1 MATGGALIGAL
12 RVTLGLDSAQFEAGT
27 KRARQTAQRDAA
39 AIQKSLDGLKGRM
52 DAVFTGVAGSAI
64 LAAGKKALDYASSLG
79 EVAQQAG
86 VSAKELQEYRYAASQ
101 AGVSSEQMDGA
112 LTKLTKTIGEAK
124 AGSKA
129 QATTFRELGVAIQDA
144 NGRVYSAGEVIP
156 KLADALS
163 KVKDP
168 ATRARIEME
177 LFGKTGQKLDTLLAG
192 GSEALNNLR
201 DAAQR
206 LGVVLSDRQIQS
218 ADDAADKLASVKQVL
233 EARIA
238 GVVSDN
244 ASAIVSLANALGT
257 LTARFIQFAQSNPE
271 RTLGLIGAAAGALRG
286 GVVGAGVGYVGGSY
300 AGRQMG
306 QASADSN
313 MDLNFRMGELRKAK
327 AEYAARQKAAQGGGL
342 LSFRR
347 TGSNLPGGTVGQ
359 SESELRRQTAL
370 LRQATAASGRPSSST
385 VAPIPDG
392 ALPTVAS
399 TGGGKKSRGASGP
412 TPAEIE
418 AKSQQELSRLRQE
431 QIQAELT
438 LTTDAEKRADLQS
451 QLLLEEFNERSA
463 QIANDEHFTVAQK
476 AAQQAALKALY
487 GVSGDGDNMV
497 VGGNKNSLSA
507 SISRDLSEK
516 LAQQAYEVQATD
528 LNAKK
533 DALQGQLNLAR
544 TADDRRK
551 IELEILDLEYKLR
564 EAKLDQVINSQ
575 ESSQAEKDLAQM
587 TKDRLGG
594 QRAIDT
600 ANAERQTMG
609 PMATYLDSLPK
620 TAGEVN
626 EAFEQIAAN
635 GLQNMNDQLAAA
647 AANTLKLKGFAG
659 QLFNQLIA
667 DIIRLNMQ
675 QAMGGAGGLL
685 GGLLKLGS
693 SVLGGAGGSSDII
706 LGGAANKL
714 SLPGLISGYGGGTFN
729 MDGSV
734 ATLPGLATGGKIGG
748 FPGVDKNVLS
758 INGIPTA
765 RVSANERI
773 SVEPNSANDNSS
785 RGAMHF
791 DLRGAVMTQDLLAQ
805 MNNMAASAAQ
815 RGAVGG
821 HAMTMDRL
829 RRSGSRRL
837 A

>member
-12 RVTLGLDSAQFEAGT
+12 RVTLGLDSAQFESGS

-39 AIQKSLDGLKGRM
+39 AIQKSLDGLKGRL
-52 DAVFTGVAGSAI
+52 DTLYAGVAGSAI
-64 LAAGKKALDYASSLG
+64 LAAGKRALDYASSLG

-156 KLADALS
+156 KLADALA

-168 ATRARIEME
+168 ATRARLEME

-201 DAAQR
+201 DAAHR
-206 LGVVLSDRQIQS
+206 LGVVLSDRQIQN

-244 ASAIVSLANALGT
+244 ATAIVSLADALGS

-271 RTLGLIGAAAGALRG
+271 KTLGLIGAAAGALRG
-286 GVVGAGVGYVGGSY
+286 GPIAAGVGYVAGS
-300 AGRQMG
+300 AIGRQVG
-306 QASADSN
+306 QSSADAN
-313 MDLNFRMGELRKAK
+313 MDLKFRMAELRKAK
-327 AEYAARQKAAQGGGL
+327 TEYAARQKAAQSGGL

-347 TGSNLPGGTVGQ
+347 TGSNLPGGTAAQ
-359 SESELRRQTAL
+359 AEAELRRQTVL
-370 LRQATAASGRPSSST
+370 LQQATAAAGRSSGAAV
-385 VAPIPDG
+385 VAAGDG

-399 TGGGKKSRGASGP
+399 TGRKSSGKGRSGP
-412 TPAEIE
+412 TAAEIE

-431 QIQAELT
+431 QLQAELS

-487 GVSGDGDNMV
+487 GVSGEGDNIV

-507 SISRDLSEK
+507 GIARDLREK
-516 LAQQAYEVQATD
+516 LAQQAYEVQAAD

-544 TADDRRK
+544 SAEDRRR
-551 IELEILDLEYKLR
+551 IELEILDLEYQLR
-564 EAKLDQVINSQ
+564 AAKLDQVINSQ
-575 ESSQAEKDLAQM
+575 ESSKAEKDLAQM
-587 TKDRLGG
+587 AKDRLGG
-594 QRAIDT
+594 QQSADA
-600 ANAERQTMG
+600 ANIERQNMG
-609 PMATYLDSLPK
+609 PMASYLDSIPQ
-620 TAGEVN
+620 TASEVN

-635 GLQNMNDQLAAA
+635 GLANMNDQLANA
-647 AANTLKLKGFAG
+647 AANTLKLKGLAG

-667 DIIRLNMQ
+667 DMIRLNLQ
-675 QAMGGAGGLL
+675 QSMGGGGSLL
-685 GGLLKLGS
+685 GGLLKAGASLFGGAS
-693 SVLGGAGGSSDII
+693 LGGVSSSS
-706 LGGAANKL
+706 L
-714 SLPGLISGYGGGTFN
+714 SALDAQASAISTRN
-729 MDGSV
+729 L
-734 ATLPGLATGGKIGG
+734 TGLATGGTIGG
-748 FPGVDKNVLS
+748 FSGVDKNILS
-758 INGIPTA
+758 INGVATA

-773 SVEPNSANDNSS
+773 RVEPNSVNDNTRAPAVQISMPITFS
-785 RGAMHF
+785 GAM
-791 DLRGAVMTQDLLAQ
+791 DLATKTEAIRFADAARQAAIRGVMEA
-805 MNNMAASAAQ
+805 
-815 RGAVGG
+815 
-821 HAMTMDRL
+821 
-829 RRSGSRRL
+829 SRRRG
-837 A
+837 

>member
-12 RVTLGLDSAQFEAGT
+12 RVTLGLDSANFEAGT
-27 KRARQTAQRDAA
+27 KRARQTAQRDAS
-39 AIQKSLDGLKGRM
+39 AIQKSLDGLKGRL
-52 DAVFTGVAGSAI
+52 DTLYAGVAGSAI
-64 LAAGKKALDYASSLG
+64 LAAGKRALDYASSLG

-101 AGVSSEQMDGA
+101 AGVSTEQMDGA

-156 KLADALS
+156 KLADALA

-168 ATRARIEME
+168 ATRARLEME

-201 DAAQR
+201 DAAHK
-206 LGVVLSDRQIQS
+206 LGVVLSDRQIQN

-244 ASAIVSLANALGT
+244 ATAIVSLADALGT

-271 RTLGLIGAAAGALRG
+271 KTLGLIGAAAGALRG
-286 GVVGAGVGYVGGSY
+286 GVVGAGIGFVGGSML
-300 AGRQMG
+300 GRNIG
-306 QASADSN
+306 QSSADAN
-313 MDLNFRMGELRKAK
+313 MDIKFRKAELARARSEYQAREK
-327 AEYAARQKAAQGGGL
+327 ASKSGGI

-347 TGSNLPGGTVGQ
+347 TGSGQPGGTVAQ
-359 SESELRRQTAL
+359 AEAELRRQTSL
-370 LRQATAASGRPSSST
+370 LMQAAAAAGRPAGAIAT
-385 VAPIPDG
+385 PVPDG

-399 TGGGKKSRGASGP
+399 TGGGRKKGQSGP
-412 TPAEIE
+412 TAAEIE
-418 AKSQQELSRLRQE
+418 AKHQQELSRLRQDAL
-431 QIQAELT
+431 QAELQ

-463 QIANDEHFTVAQK
+463 QIANDEHFTVDQK
-476 AAQQAALKALY
+476 AAQKAALKALY
-487 GVSGDGDNMV
+487 GVSGEGENII
-497 VGGNKNSLSA
+497 VGGNKNSLSDGLA
-507 SISRDLSEK
+507 RDLQEQ
-516 LAQQAYEVQATD
+516 LAREAFAVRSAD
-528 LNAKK
+528 LEAQRDN
-533 DALQGQLNLAR
+533 LQGQLNLAR
-544 TADDRRK
+544 TADERRK
-551 IELEILDLEYKLR
+551 IDLEILDLEYKLR
-564 EAKLDQVINSQ
+564 EAKLDQVTEANGYSKA
-575 ESSQAEKDLAQM
+575 ESDLAAM
-587 TKDRLGG
+587 ARSRLAG
-594 QRAIDT
+594 QRVVDGASV
-600 ANAERQTMG
+600 ERQNMG

-635 GLQNMNDQLAAA
+635 GLANMNDQLANA
-647 AANTLKLKGFAG
+647 AANTLKLKGLAG

-667 DIIRLNMQ
+667 DVIRLNLQ
-675 QAMGGAGGLL
+675 QAMGGGGSLL
-685 GGLLKLGS
+685 GGLLKIGGS
-693 SVLGGAGGSSDII
+693 IFGGGNGLGGVSSSSMDSINAQVAGLSS
-706 LGGAANKL
+706 K
-714 SLPGLISGYGGGTFN
+714 P
-729 MDGSV
+729 
-734 ATLPGLATGGKIGG
+734 LPGLATGGTIGG
-748 FPGVDKNVLS
+748 LPGIDNNVLS

-773 SVEPNSANDNSS
+773 RVEPNSANDNGG
-785 RGAMHF
+785 RGGVVR
-791 DLRGAVMTQDLLAQ
+791 LEVVEGALFRPVVTQISGGVSAQ
-805 MNNMAASAAQ
+805 TVASAAPSIS
-815 RGAVGG
+815 GG
-821 HAMTMDRL
+821 TQKAIGRAN
-829 RRSGSRRL
+829 SRRL

>member
-27 KRARQTAQRDAA
+27 KRARQTAQRDAM

-52 DAVFTGVAGSAI
+52 DAVFTGIAGSAI

-129 QATTFRELGVAIQDA
+129 QATTFRELDVAIQDA

-192 GSEALNNLR
+192 GSAAVNELR
-201 DAAQR
+201 DAAHK
-206 LGVVLSDRQIQS
+206 LDVVLSDQQIQN
-218 ADDAADKLASVKQVL
+218 ADNTADKLAAVKQVL

-244 ASAIVSLANALGT
+244 ANAILSLADAMSRAAAASVQFAAQYPRATGL
-257 LTARFIQFAQSNPE
+257 LTGAAIGARFG
-271 RTLGLIGAAAGALRG
+271 GLPGAAIGGAIG
-286 GVVGAGVGYVGGSY
+286 YTIGDGAATS
-300 AGRQMG
+300 MD
-306 QASADSN
+306 DSN
-313 MDLNFRMGELRKAK
+313 MDLKFRRQKLKEARDRLRIAKSTSQAELTYG
-327 AEYAARQKAAQGGGL
+327 AERGGGSADATVGLVRVAQKELARQAALGL
-342 LSFRR
+342 
-347 TGSNLPGGTVGQ
+347 
-359 SESELRRQTAL
+359 AA
-370 LRQATAASGRPSSST
+370 ATAAMAGVKPKST
-385 VAPIPDG
+385 GSVIDG

-399 TGGGKKSRGASGP
+399 TGGGKNSRGASGP
-412 TPAEIE
+412 TSAEIE

-431 QIQAELT
+431 QIQAELS

-451 QLLLEEFNERSA
+451 QLLLEEFSERSA

-476 AAQQAALKALY
+476 TAQQAALKALY
-487 GVSGDGDNMV
+487 GVSGEGENII
-497 VGGNKNSLSA
+497 VGGNKNSLSSGIA
-507 SISRDLSEK
+507 RDLSEK
-516 LAQQAYEVQATD
+516 LAQQAYEVQASD
-528 LNAKK
+528 LNAKR
-533 DALQGQLNLAR
+533 DALSGQLNLAR
-544 TADDRRK
+544 TADDRRR
-551 IELEILDLEYKLR
+551 IDLEILAIEYKLR

-575 ESSQAEKDLAQM
+575 ESSRAERDLAQM
-587 TKDRLGG
+587 AKDRLGG
-594 QRAIDT
+594 QRALDT
-600 ANAERQTMG
+600 ANVERQNMG
-609 PMATYLDSLPK
+609 PMATYLDSLPR

-635 GLQNMNDQLAAA
+635 GLANMNDQLANA

-667 DIIRLNMQ
+667 DVIRLNLQ
-675 QAMGGAGGLL
+675 QATGGGGLL
-685 GGLLKLGS
+685 GGLVKIGTS
-693 SVLGGAGGSSDII
+693 IFGGGGLGGVSASSLSA
-706 LGGAANKL
+706 LGGQASAIEARNL
-714 SLPGLISGYGGGTFN
+714 T
-729 MDGSV
+729 
-734 ATLPGLATGGKIGG
+734 GLATGGTIGG
-748 FPGVDKNVLS
+748 FPGIDKNVLS
-758 INGIPTA
+758 INGVPTA

-773 SVEPNSANDNSS
+773 RVEPNSTNDNTS
-785 RGAMHF
+785 RPVSF
-791 DLRGAVMTQDLLAQ
+791 DLRGAVMTEDLLAQ
-805 MNNMAASAAQ
+805 MNSMASGAAQ
-815 RGAVGG
+815 RGAMGG
-821 HAMTMDRL
+821 HAMTMDKL

>member
-12 RVTLGLDSAQFEAGT
+12 RVSLGLDSAQFEAGT

-52 DAVFTGVAGSAI
+52 DAVFTGIAGSAI
-64 LAAGKKALDYASSLG
+64 LAAGKRALDYASSLG

-86 VSAKELQEYRYAASQ
+86 VSARELQEYRYAASQ

-156 KLADALS
+156 KLADALA

-192 GSEALNNLR
+192 GSAAVNELR
-201 DAAQR
+201 DAAHK
-206 LGVVLSDRQIQS
+206 LGVVLSDQQIQN
-218 ADDAADKLASVKQVL
+218 ADDTADKLAAVKQVL

-244 ASAIVSLANALGT
+244 ANAILSLADAMSRAAAASVQFASQYPRATGL
-257 LTARFIQFAQSNPE
+257 LTGAAIGARFG
-271 RTLGLIGAAAGALRG
+271 GLPGAAIGGAIG
-286 GVVGAGVGYVGGSY
+286 YTIGDGAATS
-300 AGRQMG
+300 MD
-306 QASADSN
+306 DSN
-313 MDLNFRMGELRKAK
+313 MDLKFRKQKLKEARENLRIAK
-327 AEYAARQKAAQGGGL
+327 ATSQAELTYAAERGGG
-342 LSFRR
+342 SADA
-347 TGSNLPGGTVGQ
+347 NVGLVKVAQ
-359 SESELRRQTAL
+359 RELA
-370 LRQATAASGRPSSST
+370 RQAALGFAAARAAMASPT
-385 VAPIPDG
+385 PKPTIAVPDG

-399 TGGGKKSRGASGP
+399 TGGSKKKGHSGP

-418 AKSQQELSRLRQE
+418 AKHQQELSRLRQDAL
-431 QIQAELT
+431 QAELQ
-438 LTTDAEKRADLQS
+438 LTTDAEKRAELQS
-451 QLLLEEFNERSA
+451 ELLLEEFNERSA
-463 QIANDEHFTVAQK
+463 QIANDENFTAAQK
-476 AAQQAALKALY
+476 TAQQAALKALY
-487 GVSGDGDNMV
+487 GVSGEGDNLV
-497 VGGNKNSLSA
+497 VGGSTNSLSS
-507 SISRDLSEK
+507 SISRELSER
-516 LAQQAYEVQATD
+516 LATQALEVRMAD
-528 LNAKK
+528 LEAQRDN
-533 DALQGQLNLAR
+533 LQGQLGLAR

-551 IELEILDLEYKLR
+551 IELEILDLEYQLR
-564 EAKLDQVINSQ
+564 AAKLDHVINSQ
-575 ESSQAEKDLAQM
+575 ESSKAEKDLAQM
-587 TKDRLGG
+587 AKDRLAG
-594 QRAIDT
+594 QRAIDG
-600 ANAERQTMG
+600 ASVERQNMG

-635 GLQNMNDQLAAA
+635 GLANMNDQLANA
-647 AANTLKLKGFAG
+647 AANTLKLKGLAG

-667 DIIRLNMQ
+667 DVIRLNLQ
-675 QAMGGAGGLL
+675 QATGGGGGLL
-685 GGLLKLGS
+685 GGLVKIGTS
-693 SVLGGAGGSSDII
+693 IFGGGGLGGVSASSLSA
-706 LGGAANKL
+706 LGGQASAIEARNL
-714 SLPGLISGYGGGTFN
+714 T
-729 MDGSV
+729 
-734 ATLPGLATGGKIGG
+734 GLATGGTIGG

-773 SVEPNSANDNSS
+773 RVEPNSANDNS
-785 RGAMHF
+785 RGGGGIAMIVPSPYF
-791 DLRGAVMTQDLLAQ
+791 NVVVDQRAAGVAAPMSAQ
-805 MNNMAASAAQ
+805 AASGGSIGAQ
-815 RGAVGG
+815 K
-821 HAMTMDRL
+821 AMARAN
-829 RRSGSRRL
+829 SRRL